1 MNPDTTQEASQ
12 YCQLLCTSSL
22 LWYVS
27 NNDSFSRR
35 TYSPA
40 TQILQTSAA
49 PSSSKIIQLSDLFVL
64 IKRSSGCNESIAK
77 TNTVQYL
84 LVEIPLFIRFPLRS
98 FSFGNFLSLS
108 FNSRIFFFQICGS
121 GFFFSGFSPDL
132 LRFYMNL
139 NAVRFFFFFF
149 HANVICGFVLMFV
162 VSLEDWCC
170 LCVYH
175 FMRKPN
181 LCLCI

>member
-64 IKRSSGCNESIAK
+64 IKRSSGSNESIAK

-98 FSFGNFLSLS
+98 FSFGNFLSLL
-108 FNSRIFFFQICGS
+108 FNSRIFFFPDLWFWLLFFWIFTRSSSFLYELECS
-121 GFFFSGFSPDL
+121 EVFFFFSRECYLWICID
-132 LRFYMNL
+132 
-139 NAVRFFFFFF
+139 VCC
-149 HANVICGFVLMFV
+149 VIGRLVLFMCL
-162 VSLEDWCC
+162 SL
-170 LCVYH
+170 YA
-175 FMRKPN
+175 
-181 LCLCI
+181 